1 MRTKRPNKSELSA
14 LIAKQYEVLAQHAHE
29 RRPVLE
35 FLGKSDRPPI
45 TAQELAHRR
54 PGADSVEDLV
64 LLRRGSIHMD
74 SVIVGFGGFAGFGR
88 GEQNYKIVRPI
99 NGFDNRACL
108 GRCRRSCLLRK
119 TCWPTG
125 IVVGGAQM
133 SRRQRRSHYNR
144 TPSRR
149 MRSNRSGK

>member
-29 RRPVLE
+29 RRPILE

-54 PGADSVEDLV
+54 PGADPVEDQV

-74 SVIVGFGGFAGFGR
+74 SVIAEFREFGG
-88 GEQNYKIVRPI
+88 ETKDYKIVRPI
-99 NGFDNRACL
+99 NGFDNRGGRASRLSGLAINLRACCDDPTL
-108 GRCRRSCLLRK
+108 CGRQPVNLAFRVVVNAAIYGSIAYMLTCR
-119 TCWPTG
+119 
-125 IVVGGAQM
+125 
-133 SRRQRRSHYNR
+133 
-144 TPSRR
+144 
-149 MRSNRSGK
+149 